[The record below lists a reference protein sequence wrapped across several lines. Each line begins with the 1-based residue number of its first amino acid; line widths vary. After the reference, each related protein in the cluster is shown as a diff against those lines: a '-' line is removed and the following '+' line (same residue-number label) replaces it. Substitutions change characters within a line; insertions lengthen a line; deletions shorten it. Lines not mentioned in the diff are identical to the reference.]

1 MQVRREGVRAVEV
14 VVALVP
20 EEGVGGGGGQGGG
33 LNAGG
38 QGIVGRGVRGGR
50 LRGGLKRDAGLV
62 KDGERELRRGEGG
75 RARLAGADRPGRG
88 VVVLRHVLWC
98 GGVCREAEG
107 RKVLGLKGS
116 TAAARPAEKDNDVA
130 DMCCERWAWLEGS

>member
-1 MQVRREGVRAVEV
+1 VEV

-20 EEGVGGGGGQGGG
+20 EEGVGGGGGQAGG
-33 LNAGG
+33 LDAGG

-50 LRGGLKRDAGLV
+50 LRGRLKRNAGLV
-62 KDGERELRRGEGG
+62 EVGERELRRGEGG

-107 RKVLGLKGS
+107 RKFLGFGGKHS
-116 TAAARPAEKDNDVA
+116 SSA
-130 DMCCERWAWLEGS
+130 SS